1 MKKISNEENLIIQ
14 HSIEEIKKYDFLDTA
29 DMKFKFLS
37 NKESRK
43 LVQKISKLPYKEKN
57 LLYMTYVFNE
67 SDSNI
72 KDIFDIQYPRGERL
86 FLQELLSKS
95 LGFTEWISDED
106 MKKAVLEVH
115 EMENEVYFYNKLKVN
130 IITAIVLL
138 VFLPTHIILYNRGTY
153 GEVFF
158 DFEFF
163 LRLLKDLETKLDI
176 FVIILPI
183 ISIIF
188 PSLFLIKKQIS
199 KEPVYVPYY
208 YWEKNFNLKVIIG
221 CIGLIFGVRIFYPIF
236 TSMTVLLLG
245 IAIVISLV
253 ELIAKEIIKTTELV

>member
-14 HSIEEIKKYDFLDTA
+14 HSIEEIKKYDLLDTA
-29 DMKFKFLS
+29 DIKFKSLS

-43 LVQKISKLPYKEKN
+43 LIQKISKLPYKEKN

-95 LGFTEWISDED
+95 LGSTEWISDED

-130 IITAIVLL
+130 LITAIVLL
-138 VFLPTHIILYNRGTY
+138 VFLPIHIVLYNRGFY
-153 GEVFF
+153 GKIFF
-158 DFEFF
+158 DFGF
-163 LRLLKDLETKLDI
+163 LFGLIKDVEIKLDI
-176 FVIILPI
+176 LVIILPI

-188 PSLFLIKKQIS
+188 SFFFLIKKQIS

-208 YWEKNFNLKVIIG
+208 YWEKNFNLEVIIG
-221 CIGLIFGVRIFYPIF
+221 CIGLILGVRIFYPTF
-236 TSMTVLLLG
+236 TSLTILLLG

-253 ELIAKEIIKTTELV
+253 ELTAKEIIKTTDLN